1 MRSRSMGA
9 LLGARRT
16 TAVSHGLLYACLALL
31 AFAMAFPL
39 LWMLSSSF
47 KPDADIFEF
56 PIRWIPKTLY
66 PRNYGNVW
74 IRIHYGRLVANTAF
88 ITAFA
93 TFLQLATSTLAGYAF
108 AKIPFRGNKVVFI
121 AYLSTLMVPFQVVMI
136 PQFTLVHLMG
146 LANNL
151 WAIVLILA
159 FSPFGVFLMRQ
170 FFKGIPIELS
180 EASRIDGLREFG
192 IYRRIILPLS
202 MPAVASLTIFTSVNV
217 WNDFLTPLI
226 YLNSS
231 SKWTIQLGLRSL
243 FAEFTADY
251 GGVMAGAVLAV
262 VPVLFVF
269 VLLQRFFIQGIT
281 MSGLQG

>member
-1 MRSRSMGA
+1 MRALSMGA
-9 LLGARRT
+9 LIGAKQTRMI
-16 TAVSHGLLYACLALL
+16 SHGFLYACLAAI

-39 LWMLSSSF
+39 LWMFSSSF

-56 PIRWIPKTLY
+56 PIRWFPGTLF
-66 PRNYGNVW
+66 PRNYANVW
-74 IRIHYGRLVANTAF
+74 TRLHYGRLIANTAF

-93 TFLQLATSTLAGYAF
+93 TVLQLVTSTLAGYAF
-108 AKIPFRGNKVVFI
+108 AKIPFRGNKIVFV
-121 AYLSTLMVPFQVVMI
+121 AYLATLMVPFQVVMI

-146 LANNL
+146 LTNRL

-170 FFKGIPIELS
+170 FFKSIPIELS

-202 MPAVASLTIFTSVNV
+202 KPAIASLVIFTSVNV

-226 YLNSS
+226 YINSS
-231 SKWTIQLGLRSL
+231 TKWTIQLGLRSL

-262 VPVLFVF
+262 VPVLIVF
-269 VLLQRFFIQGIT
+269 VLLQRYFIQGIS
-281 MSGLQG
+281 MSGLTG